1 MIACAHLNGLDT
13 GVKSSP
19 ETNGPLLVLSHGRP
33 PAIDCQHRSGH
44 IARLVTGQKQRR
56 VGDFPGPAGSSEE
69 SFANLAL
76 MQFGTFGTV
85 PVLSAAAALT
95 GRRRLALSLLIGG
108 TTAWFGAKLAKPY
121 GGRPRPAG
129 LLENVRIRET
139 IAGDLGW
146 VSGHTAVAT
155 TLALTAADELPHA
168 ARPLLGGLVL
178 TTGIGRMYV
187 GAHLPHDLVGGLG
200 LGMMIT
206 SVVPNV

>member
-1 MIACAHLNGLDT
+1 MM
-13 GVKSSP
+13 
-19 ETNGPLLVLSHGRP
+19 
-33 PAIDCQHRSGH
+33 
-44 IARLVTGQKQRR
+44 
-56 VGDFPGPAGSSEE
+56 PAGAGRRAVRFGTGLTLFLLSRAEAKLEIVPRYEE
-69 SFANLAL
+69 RLFRAANDAPEAIRAPVRAL

-121 GGRPRPAG
+121 GGRPRPAA

-200 LGMMIT
+200 LGMMIS
-206 SVVPNV
+206 SVLPKV